1 MKHQRKFHRLC
12 ILIGILLLAA
22 PVSVQAKETA
32 GTLIFAKA
40 NHSSLE
46 PLYWM
51 TIIVGGCIAVTLTYV
66 SWRKYKAEKKKNVN
80 KDSNS

>member
-1 MKHQRKFHRLC
+1 MKHQRKFHRLF

-22 PVSVQAKETA
+22 PGSVHA
-32 GTLIFAKA
+32 GEIAETLIFAKT
-40 NHSSLE
+40 NHSSMV

-80 KDSNS
+80 NDSNS